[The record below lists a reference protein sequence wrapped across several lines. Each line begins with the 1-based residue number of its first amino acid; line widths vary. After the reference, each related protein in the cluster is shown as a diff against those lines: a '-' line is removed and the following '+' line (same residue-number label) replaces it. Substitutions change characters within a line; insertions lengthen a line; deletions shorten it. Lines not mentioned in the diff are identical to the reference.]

1 MLIVWL
7 FLNMNNMVNILNE
20 VYVSE
25 ETLKLLKEAGFDWD
39 CRKIQVRLG
48 VFDSRPTLAVAQKW
62 IRDNFTSLLKEGQD
76 LFFVINIDES
86 GWASLNL
93 PTDVVKWLKN
103 AL

>member
-1 MLIVWL
+1 MEAYLLVFKSDNKDQIIKHIKSFNNWAKIKEDVWCIYTS
-7 FLNMNNMVNILNE
+7 LN
-20 VYVSE
+20 S
-25 ETLKLLKEAGFDWD
+25 K
-39 CRKIQVRLG
+39 
-48 VFDSRPTLAVAQKW
+48 S

-93 PTDVVKWLKN
+93 PKDVVKWLKN

>member
-1 MLIVWL
+1 MGAYLLVFKSENKDQITKHIKSFNNWAKIKEDVWCIYTS
-7 FLNMNNMVNILNE
+7 LNSKN
-20 VYVSE
+20 
-25 ETLKLLKEAGFDWD
+25 
-39 CRKIQVRLG
+39 
-48 VFDSRPTLAVAQKW
+48 

-76 LFFVINIDES
+76 LFFVINVDES